1 VADKKS
7 NGREQATS
15 KVIYFSLSTSPFSSL
30 SQHAGGT
37 SFQLPTETMENE
49 STKASKKGE
58 NGLNKCKF
66 TKIIIQ
72 SSNKGTKKT
81 NRSNLSIPEPEQ
93 PIKRRTSK
101 AVLGFAIEKVA
112 TWRLMRIP
120 KIAFPISLSV
130 HQECFVKFFFFFFLT
145 GFCFVFVRKIL
156 VGLIAGLLLLGL
168 ITTVDLFWQEAFLA
182 SLISSPPLD
191 TSQPQSQLEW
201 RPRCCEL

>member
-1 VADKKS
+1 
-7 NGREQATS
+7 
-15 KVIYFSLSTSPFSSL
+15 
-30 SQHAGGT
+30 
-37 SFQLPTETMENE
+37 MENE

-130 HQECFVKFFFFFFLT
+130 HQECFVKFIYLFFIFFNGVLLCICEKNSCGVNCWLAASGLDHHRRFILAR
-145 GFCFVFVRKIL
+145 GFS
-156 VGLIAGLLLLGL
+156 GLLDFFSTAGYFS
-168 ITTVDLFWQEAFLA
+168 TTVSVGMTA
-182 SLISSPPLD
+182 SVL
-191 TSQPQSQLEW
+191 
-201 RPRCCEL
+201 

>member
-15 KVIYFSLSTSPFSSL
+15 KVIYFFLSTSPFSSL

-81 NRSNLSIPEPEQ
+81 NRSNLSIPEPKQ

-101 AVLGFAIEKVA
+101 AVLGFSIEKVA
-112 TWRLMRIP
+112 KWRLMRIP
-120 KIAFPISLSV
+120 KIAFQSLSQCTKSV
-130 HQECFVKFFFFFFLT
+130 LWIFFFFNGVLLCIYEKNSCGVNCWLAASGLDHHCRFILAR
-145 GFCFVFVRKIL
+145 GFS
-156 VGLIAGLLLLGL
+156 GLLDFFSTAECFS
-168 ITTVDLFWQEAFLA
+168 TTVSVGMVA
-182 SLISSPPLD
+182 SVL
-191 TSQPQSQLEW
+191 
-201 RPRCCEL
+201 